1 MNNFSFLKQSILLL
15 AFFVAFSSSA
25 QIAVDNNAPYDS
37 PIYLIDSLL
46 LGSGVV
52 ASNHQFAGDPNQIG
66 FFDGTL
72 SNLGL
77 DSGIV
82 MSTGD
87 ISLLVPNGGFGQ
99 FINSNATDPDLLT
112 VANSV
117 PELIGQNFFVSSVN
131 DVVILE
137 FDFVPTSSFLS
148 FNYIFGSQ
156 EYFAFENTQYNDVF
170 GFFIS
175 GPGIVGPY
183 SSPAGF
189 PDGSINIATIPG
201 TDPEKRLVMLMDLQL
216 LLLLKQKFNVE
227 RYIILGFLLQMVLMV
242 VYLHTY
248 F

>member
-1 MNNFSFLKQSILLL
+1 MIDFAFLKKLTLIL
-15 AFFVAFSSSA
+15 AFFVAFSGSA
-25 QIAVDNNAPYDS
+25 QISVDNTNPYDS

-52 ASNHQFAGDPNQIG
+52 ASNQQYVGDANQIG
-66 FFDGTL
+66 FFNGTL

-87 ISLLVPNGGFGQ
+87 ISILVPNGGLGGV
-99 FINSNATDPDLLT
+99 INSNANDPDLLT

-117 PELIGQNFFVSSVN
+117 PELINQNFTVTSVN
-131 DVVILE
+131 DIAILE

-148 FNYIFGSQ
+148 FKYVFASQ

-175 GPGIVGPY
+175 GPGINGPY
-183 SSPAGF
+183 SSPAAF
-189 PDGSINIATIPG
+189 PNGSINIA
-201 TDPEKRLVMLMDLQL
+201 
-216 LLLLKQKFNVE
+216 
-227 RYIILGFLLQMVLMV
+227 
-242 VYLHTY
+242 
-248 F
+248 